1 MDTHT
6 YRVPP
11 QTQIPLLS
19 FMLNALENAR
29 CQIIHRPSPGTAPF
43 RITYEAPSG
52 ERAGIV
58 AYAFPASAK
67 TTRNQP
73 GAKHRFQA
81 TYGTRDRRLHE
92 LWQDPYGIFT
102 TLLVGINPDLGFF
115 VGADP
120 VLHSPTRFP
129 ISIEFSDAAVKE
141 IVARG
146 WHVWER
152 DGGVDKDRPV
162 EILVG
167 GTADSLLHYLAFE
180 RAALGEDQGHRHL
193 LADKFAPS
201 PRSRVPDPERQP
213 SAGLPRVRALGT

>member
-1 MDTHT
+1 MDTRN
-6 YRVPP
+6 YRVPA
-11 QTQIPLLS
+11 QTQIPVLS
-19 FMLNALENAR
+19 FMLNALEDAR
-29 CQIIHRPSPGTAPF
+29 CQIIHRPSPETAPF
-43 RITYEAPSG
+43 RITYQAPSG

-58 AYAFPASAK
+58 AYAFLASAK

-73 GAKHRFQA
+73 GGAKHRFQA
-81 TYGTRDRRLHE
+81 TYGARDRRLHE

-102 TLLVGINPDLGFF
+102 TVLLGINPDLGFF

-129 ISIEFSDAAVKE
+129 ISIEFNDAAVKE

-167 GTADSLLHYLAFE
+167 GTANSLLHYLAFE

-193 LADKFAPS
+193 LADKFAPP
-201 PRSRVPDPERQP
+201 PRARVPHPEPQ
-213 SAGLPRVRALGT
+213 

>member
-1 MDTHT
+1 MDTRT

-29 CQIIHRPSPGTAPF
+29 CQIIHRPSPETAPF
-43 RITYEAPSG
+43 RITYQAPSG

-58 AYAFPASAK
+58 AYAFLASAK
-67 TTRNQP
+67 ATRNQP

-81 TYGTRDRRLHE
+81 TYGTGDRRLHE
-92 LWQDPYGIFT
+92 LWQDPYGIYT

-129 ISIEFSDAAVKE
+129 ISIEFNDAAVKE

-162 EILVG
+162 EILLG

-180 RAALGEDQGHRHL
+180 RTALGQDQGHRHL
-193 LADKFAPS
+193 LADKFAPP
-201 PRSRVPDPERQP
+201 PR
-213 SAGLPRVRALGT
+213 AIGT

>member
-1 MDTHT
+1 M
-6 YRVPP
+6 
-11 QTQIPLLS
+11 
-19 FMLNALENAR
+19 
-29 CQIIHRPSPGTAPF
+29 
-43 RITYEAPSG
+43 
-52 ERAGIV
+52 
-58 AYAFPASAK
+58 
-67 TTRNQP
+67 
-73 GAKHRFQA
+73 
-81 TYGTRDRRLHE
+81 
-92 LWQDPYGIFT
+92 
-102 TLLVGINPDLGFF
+102 GINPDLGFF

-129 ISIEFSDAAVKE
+129 ITIEFNDAAVKK

-193 LADKFAPS
+193 LADKFAPP
-201 PRSRVPDPERQP
+201 PRSRVTPIQNTNLQVVFRGYDLSEREMLTGASGGQP
-213 SAGLPRVRALGT
+213 ASPPLQRLFP

>member
-1 MDTHT
+1 MDTRT

-29 CQIIHRPSPGTAPF
+29 CQIIHRPSPETAPF
-43 RITYEAPSG
+43 RITYQAPSG

-58 AYAFPASAK
+58 AYAFLASAK

-81 TYGTRDRRLHE
+81 TYGARDRRLHE

-129 ISIEFSDAAVKE
+129 ISIEFNDAAVKE

-152 DGGVDKDRPV
+152 DNGVDKDRPV
-162 EILVG
+162 EILLG

-180 RAALGEDQGHRHL
+180 RTALGQDQGHRHL
-193 LADKFAPS
+193 LADKFAPP
-201 PRSRVPDPERQP
+201 PR
-213 SAGLPRVRALGT
+213 GIGT